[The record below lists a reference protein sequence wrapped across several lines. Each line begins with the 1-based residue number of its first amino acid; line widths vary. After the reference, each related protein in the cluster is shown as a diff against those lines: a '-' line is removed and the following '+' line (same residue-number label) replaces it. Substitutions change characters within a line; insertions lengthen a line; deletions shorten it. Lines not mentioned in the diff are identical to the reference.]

1 MKEIL
6 EYLKA
11 RYLSEKAQGMVEYA
25 LIVAFIVG
33 VAAVVF
39 GTNGSFKDA
48 IDAGFDHV
56 KSAVSGATSGA
67 TGGAAGGA
75 TNG

>member
-39 GTNGSFKDA
+39 ASDGSFQHA
-48 IDAGFDHV
+48 VEAGFIKV
-56 KSAVSGATSGA
+56 KTKVDAL
-67 TGGAAGGA
+67 
-75 TNG
+75 

>member
-1 MKEIL
+1 MKEIM

-33 VAAVVF
+33 IAAVVF
-39 GTNGSFKDA
+39 GSNGSLSEAINAAFKK
-48 IDAGFDHV
+48 V
-56 KSAVSGATSGA
+56 KDTV
-67 TGGAAGGA
+67 
-75 TNG
+75 NGTVNS

>member
-39 GTNGSFKDA
+39 ATDGSFADA
-48 IDAGFDHV
+48 VKAGFSKV
-56 KSAVSGATSGA
+56 TTKVNAI
-67 TGGAAGGA
+67 
-75 TNG
+75 

>member
-33 VAAVVF
+33 VAALVF
-39 GTNGSFKDA
+39 ASNGSFQQA
-48 IDAGFDHV
+48 VEAGFGKV
-56 KSAVSGATSGA
+56 KDKVDAL
-67 TGGAAGGA
+67 
-75 TNG
+75 

>member
-33 VAAVVF
+33 VSAVVF
-39 GTNGSFKDA
+39 ATDGSFTAAVK
-48 IDAGFDHV
+48 AGFEKV
-56 KSAVSGATSGA
+56 TTKVNAI
-67 TGGAAGGA
+67 
-75 TNG
+75 N

>member
-39 GTNGSFKDA
+39 ASNGSFSDA
-48 IDAGFDHV
+48 VNAGFNKV
-56 KSAVSGATSGA
+56 KDSVNAVGTKKA
-67 TGGAAGGA
+67 
-75 TNG
+75 

>member
-1 MKEIL
+1 MKEII

-11 RYLSEKAQGMVEYA
+11 RYLNEKAQGMVEYA

-39 GTNGSFKDA
+39 ASNGSFSDA
-48 IDAGFDHV
+48 VNAGFNKV
-56 KSAVSGATSGA
+56 KDKVNAIG
-67 TGGAAGGA
+67 
-75 TNG
+75 

>member
-1 MKEIL
+1 MKEII

-11 RYLSEKAQGMVEYA
+11 RYLNEKAQGMVEYA

-39 GTNGSFKDA
+39 ASNGSFSEAVNAGFNKVKEKVDA
-48 IDAGFDHV
+48 IG
-56 KSAVSGATSGA
+56 
-67 TGGAAGGA
+67 
-75 TNG
+75 